1 MSNDWNFL
9 SDTLRKVGAH
19 RERIGAKSVKEVMA
33 NKVKV
38 KKKKKVVNRNK
49 KYEVAMTSKEKAHEQ
64 REKIRQSI
72 DNRVKEPK
80 RRKVDGG
87 YIE

>member
-38 KKKKKVVNRNK
+38 KAVKTARQKKIDDDIRARRAARKKKRI
-49 KYEVAMTSKEKAHEQ
+49 EVE
-64 REKIRQSI
+64 
-72 DNRVKEPK
+72 
-80 RRKVDGG
+80 GG